1 MRYRELDADGDYTF
15 GKGAANFFIDS
26 PATVRQSIETRLR
39 LLQGEW
45 YLNTEE
51 GTPWL
56 QEVLDKG
63 HSQTYD
69 LVIQT
74 RILRTP
80 GVRGIVQYQ
89 SSLDTVK
96 RKLSIAAL
104 IDTIYSDELVPLE
117 VTL

>member
-1 MRYRELDADGDYTF
+1 MRYRELDENGDYTF
-15 GKGAANFFIDS
+15 GKGAANFFVDS
-26 PATVRQSIETRLR
+26 PAVVRQSVETRLR
-39 LLQGEW
+39 LLQNEW
-45 YLNTEE
+45 YLDTSD

-74 RILRTP
+74 RILRTR
-80 GVRGIVQYQ
+80 GVRGISQYQ
-89 SSLDTVK
+89 SSLNTTT
-96 RKLSIAAL
+96 RRLLIAAL
-104 IDTIYSDELVPLE
+104 IDTIYSNEPVPLE